1 MKFLHLADLHLGKS
15 VNEFSMIR
23 DQEYIL
29 DHLFTLAKDH
39 QADAVLIAGDVYD
52 RSIPSEEA
60 VRLLDRFLSRLAQ
73 ENISV
78 LMISGNHDSDE
89 RLNFASS
96 LLSSRKVYIAGLYT
110 GSVPKITLEDE
121 HGAVDF
127 WMLPFVKASL
137 VGHYLPEADVSSYD
151 SAIRAALSCCDLDPE
166 RRNVLLAHQFV
177 TGKDAD
183 PETAGSENQSA
194 EAVGTLE
201 KVGWDAF
208 DAFDYVA
215 LGHIHS
221 PQSVGRREVRY
232 SGSPLKYSLSEVLKD
247 KSVPL
252 VTLGEKGQVDIEL
265 LPLVPLRDM
274 RHIKGR
280 LEDLTR
286 ESLASEDYIYATL
299 TDEDVIPDAI
309 GHLRA
314 YYPNIMKLD
323 YANSHTRELMEFS
336 FDDRAEKIGFT
347 ELLGDFY
354 QKILGGTPSEEEW
367 TVLRETAGEAGI
379 IYETD

>member
-1 MKFLHLADLHLGKS
+1 M
-15 VNEFSMIR
+15 
-23 DQEYIL
+23 
-29 DHLFTLAKDH
+29 
-39 QADAVLIAGDVYD
+39 
-52 RSIPSEEA
+52 
-60 VRLLDRFLSRLAQ
+60 
-73 ENISV
+73 
-78 LMISGNHDSDE
+78 
-89 RLNFASS
+89 
-96 LLSSRKVYIAGLYT
+96 
-110 GSVPKITLEDE
+110 
-121 HGAVDF
+121 
-127 WMLPFVKASL
+127 
-137 VGHYLPEADVSSYD
+137 
-151 SAIRAALSCCDLDPE
+151 
-166 RRNVLLAHQFV
+166 LLAHQFV

-183 PETAGSENQSA
+183 PETAGSENQAA

-232 SGSPLKYSLSEVLKD
+232 SGSPLKYSLSEVLKA

-336 FDDRAEKIGFT
+336 FDDKAEKIGFT
-347 ELLGDFY
+347 ELLGDLY
-354 QKILGGTPSEEEW
+354 QKVLGGTPSEEEW
-367 TVLRETAGEAGI
+367 TVLKETAGEAGI